1 MKKYTGSFNNYN
13 LPFNKLKLKSILSI
27 FTMGLFIFFGFASI
41 EENPPVDCE
50 FIKPPINKTQIITIQ
65 IYDKKEGRLIAN
77 QTGLCTII
85 EYEKVVNSDFTC
97 TISVKKTYSK
107 TLNFGP
113 NGKATLTL
121 NRTYGSKEDDT
132 WIQFNLINTNY
143 VESKY
148 IIVKH
153 YHDDHTVRVEF
164 LKNEEYP

>member
-1 MKKYTGSFNNYN
+1 MRFYKNASSYRNYS
-13 LPFNKLKLKSILSI
+13 KLKSILSI

-65 IYDKKEGRLIAN
+65 IYDKTGGRLIAD
-77 QTGLCTII
+77 QTGEFTII

-132 WIQFNLINTNY
+132 WIQFNLINN
-143 VESKY
+143 KY
-148 IIVKH
+148 GELKYFIVKH
-153 YHDDHTVRVEF
+153 YHDDHTVRFEF
-164 LKNEEYP
+164 LTHEVYP